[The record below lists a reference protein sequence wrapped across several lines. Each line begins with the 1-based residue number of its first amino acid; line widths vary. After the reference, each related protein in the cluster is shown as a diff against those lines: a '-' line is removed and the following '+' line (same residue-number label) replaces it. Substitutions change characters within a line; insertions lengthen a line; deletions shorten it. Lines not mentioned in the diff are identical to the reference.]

1 MRDKDNSRLIL
12 DMRKHEIDVFHEF
25 GRYNYVNVQ
34 TVLLPHTHPDM
45 LEICYLAKGSQEY
58 FVNEN
63 AFKLYGGDVFISFPN
78 EVHGTGNAPEEKGLL
93 YWMILKQP
101 EEGKEY
107 LGLHFSEAKVLFNR
121 LLLLPTRLFRGNI
134 ECERLLQSIIRTYFQ
149 NRDVLTKIELN
160 NLLVSFLLHIIHSG
174 EKKQTRVYSERIT
187 EIIQYIDDNLFD
199 TLDLEDLADKC
210 NLSVSRFKHL
220 FKEETGIPPAEY
232 IIRKK
237 VEKAQE
243 LIEKQEQSIKD
254 IAYDL
259 GFSSPAYFSTVFKQ
273 YNGYSPTSLKV
284 KKKNPANL

>member
-1 MRDKDNSRLIL
+1 M
-12 DMRKHEIDVFHEF
+12 
-25 GRYNYVNVQ
+25 
-34 TVLLPHTHPDM
+34 
-45 LEICYLAKGSQEY
+45 
-58 FVNEN
+58 
-63 AFKLYGGDVFISFPN
+63 
-78 EVHGTGNAPEEKGLL
+78 
-93 YWMILKQP
+93 
-101 EEGKEY
+101 
-107 LGLHFSEAKVLFNR
+107 
-121 LLLLPTRLFRGNI
+121 
-134 ECERLLQSIIRTYFQ
+134 
-149 NRDVLTKIELN
+149 TKIELN